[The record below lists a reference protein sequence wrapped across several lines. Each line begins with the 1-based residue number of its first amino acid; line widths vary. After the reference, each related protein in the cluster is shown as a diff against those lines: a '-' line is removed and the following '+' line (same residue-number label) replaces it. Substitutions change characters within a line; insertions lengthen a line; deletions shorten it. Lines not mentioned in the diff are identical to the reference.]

1 MKFRCT
7 LFAIFVLVLGI
18 LAAEDQQPLR
28 AFIRASAK
36 THGAG
41 QHDYPRFLAEWKKLL
56 TERGAVANGALR
68 FPTDAELA
76 QTDVLIIYASD
87 GTNIDPEDRSHLE
100 TFLKRGGGLVVLH
113 DGICGTN
120 TAWFAS
126 IAGGAKQHGEMN
138 WKTGL
143 MKLHF
148 ENHAHPIVQGFSDF
162 EMNDEMFFRLQLAPE
177 MKALATSA
185 RTTEEIVPQLWVM
198 EKSLPAGRPF
208 RAFVSLQ
215 GHNYSSF
222 SLPDYRR
229 VLLRGI
235 AWAGNRPVDL
245 LTKTSGGR

>member
-1 MKFRCT
+1 MKFRFT
-7 LFAIFVLVLGI
+7 LFWIFAVALCVLGV
-18 LAAEDQQPLR
+18 ADQKPLR
-28 AFIRASAK
+28 VFIRASAK
-36 THGAG
+36 THGPG
-41 QHDYPRFLAEWKKLL
+41 QHDYPRFLDDWKKLL
-56 TERGAVANGALR
+56 AERGAVADGALR
-68 FPTDAELA
+68 FPTEAELA

-87 GTNIDPEDRSHLE
+87 GTNIDSEDRSHLE
-100 TFLKRGGGLVVLH
+100 TFLRHGGGLVVLH

-143 MKLHF
+143 TKLHF
-148 ENHAHPIVQGFSDF
+148 EEHSHPIVQDFADF

-177 MKALATSA
+177 TKILATSA
-185 RTTEEIVPQLWVM
+185 RTTDEIVPQLWVM

-215 GHNYSSF
+215 GHNYPSF
-222 SLPDYRR
+222 SLPEYRR
-229 VLLRGI
+229 LLLRGI

-245 LTKTSGGR
+245 LTKTSGDR